1 MDFARIIREIEE
13 EILRLEQIK
22 SLLKGESPAG
32 NTAHREKELSPE
44 KQEKSAEDSYTPPHS
59 S

>member
-13 EILRLEQIK
+13 EILRLEQVK
-22 SLLKGESPAG
+22 SLLRGEAPVSSSNEHP
-32 NTAHREKELSPE
+32 EKELSPE
-44 KQEKSAEDSYTPPHS
+44 KQEKSAEDRTSPHS